1 MQQLFDYKDIRIIPK
16 KCVVDS
22 RKDCDTSVVFGGRTF
37 DMPVYPANM
46 KSVVDE
52 ETCHFF
58 AKNNWFYTMHRFGVD
73 VIEFIRTM
81 NIKNLFT
88 SISVGINQDSY
99 DDLERIY
106 QEPLTVDY
114 VTIDVANAWSE
125 KTHRMIDFI
134 RTKFPETFLIVGN
147 VATPEAVEELTS
159 WGAMACK
166 IGIAPG
172 SVCITYSKTGVGTHG
187 WQASAV
193 QNCAFV
199 SKVPIIADGGI
210 VEHGDIA
217 KAIAC
222 GATMVMAGSLF
233 AGYDQ
238 SAGRTIEIENWEKGH
253 AEYTR
258 YKEYFGSASKTNKGE
273 AINVEGKKILI
284 PHRGDMSRLLTELK
298 EDLQSSI
305 SYIGGKKLNDLV
317 FADMYEV

>member
-1 MQQLFDYKDIRIIPK
+1 MKLFDYKNIRIVPK
-16 KCVVDS
+16 KCIVNS
-22 RKDCDTSVVFGGRTF
+22 RKECDTSVEFGGKVF

-46 KSVVDE
+46 KSVVNFD
-52 ETCHFF
+52 TCEFF
-58 AKNNWFYTMHRFGVD
+58 ARKNWFYTMHRFDVD
-73 VIEFIRTM
+73 MVDFIM
-81 NIKNLFT
+81 GFNDMGLFT

-99 DDLERIY
+99 DELEKIY

-114 VTIDVANAWSE
+114 ITIDVANAWSE
-125 KTHRMIDFI
+125 KTHKMIDFI
-134 RTKFPETFLIVGN
+134 RAKFPETFLIVGN

-193 QNCAFV
+193 QNCV
-199 SKVPIIADGGI
+199 SVSEVPIIADGGI

-238 SAGRTIEIENWEKGH
+238 SAGRIIEIEDWKNGH
-253 AEYTR
+253 AGYTR
-258 YKEYFGSASKTNKGE
+258 YKEYYGSASKHNKKE
-273 AINVEGKKILI
+273 YKNIEGKKILI
-284 PHRGDMSRLLTELK
+284 PHRGDMNILLTELK

-305 SYIGGKKLNDLV
+305 SYTGGCILDDLRWTSL
-317 FADMYEV
+317 YEV

>member
-1 MQQLFDYKDIRIIPK
+1 MELFDYKDIRIVPK
-16 KCVVDS
+16 KCIVDS
-22 RKDCDTSVVFGGRTF
+22 RKDCDTSVEFGGRVF

-46 KSVVDE
+46 KSVVNFD
-52 ETCHFF
+52 TCEFF
-58 AKNNWFYTMHRFGVD
+58 ARRNWFYTMHRFDVD
-73 VIEFIRTM
+73 IVDFIM
-81 NIKNLFT
+81 KFNDMGLFT

-99 DDLERIY
+99 DELEKIY

-114 VTIDVANAWSE
+114 ITIDVANAWSE
-125 KTHRMIDFI
+125 KTHEMIDFI

-147 VATPEAVEELTS
+147 LATPEAVEELTS

-172 SVCITYSKTGVGTHG
+172 SVCITYAKTGVGTHG

-193 QNCAFV
+193 QSCASV
-199 SKVPIIADGGI
+199 AKVPIIADGGI

-238 SAGRTIEIENWEKGH
+238 SAGQVLEIENWEKGH

-284 PHRGDMSRLLTELK
+284 PHRGDMSRLLVELK

-305 SYIGGKKLNDLV
+305 SYVGGEKLDDLA